1 MGYFSRLA
9 VDLLEANRDRELNIY
24 EDIDEDET
32 PKTNQELAALQQE
45 TQYSLWNEQY
55 RKQLEQNKK
64 VEQPKVYKKTRG
76 SK

>member
-9 VDLLEANRDRELNIY
+9 VELLETNRDRELEIY
-24 EDIDEDET
+24 EGFEDET

-45 TQYSLWNEQY
+45 AQYSLWNEQY
-55 RKQLEQNKK
+55 RKELEKRNKP
-64 VEQPKVYKKTRG
+64 EQPKVYKKTRG

>member
-45 TQYSLWNEQY
+45 TQYSLWNEQ
-55 RKQLEQNKK
+55 KWCI
-64 VEQPKVYKKTRG
+64 RG
-76 SK
+76 R

>member
-64 VEQPKVYKKTRG
+64 AEQPKVYKKTRG

>member
-55 RKQLEQNKK
+55 RKQLEQTKK
-64 VEQPKVYKKTRG
+64 AEQPKVYKKTRG